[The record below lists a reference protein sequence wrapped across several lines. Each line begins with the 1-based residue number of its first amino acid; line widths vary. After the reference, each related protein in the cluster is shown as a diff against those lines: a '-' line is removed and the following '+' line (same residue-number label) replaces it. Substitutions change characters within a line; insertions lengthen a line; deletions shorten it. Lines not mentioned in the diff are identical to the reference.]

1 MSILVSYLWV
11 NSRSWLVEKS
21 EFYDWAK
28 NLTKHRYVEFIS
40 FLGLSNFRR
49 QLVIKLIFQSKLD
62 SPWGNDGG
70 GIWSTNHKSGISV
83 CSTISSDEKD
93 INEAKVSGGAKS
105 QMSHICENIGYK
117 NDGWRHMRWQ

>member
-1 MSILVSYLWV
+1 MQNLFPFWDYQTLEGNLLIKTYF
-11 NSRSWLVEKS
+11 
-21 EFYDWAK
+21 FY
-28 NLTKHRYVEFIS
+28 T
-40 FLGLSNFRR
+40 
-49 QLVIKLIFQSKLD
+49 KLD

-93 INEAKVSGGAKS
+93 INEAKVSGGGAKS

-117 NDGWRHMRWQ
+117 NDGWRHI